1 MQDYYIK
8 VHNMKEEAL
17 VAEIEKMNRRLWT
30 ISPASPMYNQIL
42 DMVHTAQ
49 GALDELMF
57 KQRIKKEDKIIEIGH
72 VDSTTSIPDYD
83 SNALLTAIVQEY
95 KKGFS

>member
-8 VHNMKEEAL
+8 VHGMKEEPL
-17 VAEIEKMNRRLWT
+17 VAEIERMNRLLWKT
-30 ISPASPMYNQIL
+30 APGTPMYNQL
-42 DMVHTAQ
+42 LGMLNTAQ

-57 KQRIKKEDKIIEIGH
+57 KQRVKKEDKIIEIGH
-72 VDSTTSIPDYD
+72 VDSTTTIPDYD

-95 KKGFS
+95 RKGFS